1 MDKDIR
7 KVDTELLWGLLSDIA
22 ALLNVRGYKP
32 DQKNPLFMYWYD
44 EYKVIER
51 ELDNRLAMN
60 FDFSED

>member
-7 KVDTELLWGLLSDIA
+7 KVDTEVLWGLLSDIA
-22 ALLNVRGYKP
+22 ALLNVRKYEP
-32 DQKNPLFMYWYD
+32 DKANPMFMYWYE